1 MLTGTFIP
9 PELAIAP
16 SPAAMVNGLQLR
28 TVLVDHQSSFEL
40 WYPTQDL
47 LAVNEASLL
56 MSDFARLETIAKR
69 LTWLMGAT
77 CFVAGQQISL
87 HSTDSWGQVQT
98 LLANQACRPNAMIW
112 EYQGQTIRPVYEN
125 QRHLGWMMQSPCW
138 KISLMRIE
146 GGLGRSQIEVLPVTV
161 QIGVE
166 QSVVRRFRGTRTAGL
181 GEGDRGWLAQGQAWM
196 GNVRR
201 FKKQAQNS

>member
-16 SPAAMVNGLQLR
+16 SPAAMVHGLQLR
-28 TVLVDHQSSFEL
+28 TVMVDHQSSFEL

-47 LAVNEASLL
+47 LAINEASLL
-56 MSDFARLETIAKR
+56 MADFSRLETIAKR
-69 LTWLMGAT
+69 LTWLMGAVCLRSGT
-77 CFVAGQQISL
+77 QLSL
-87 HSTDSWGQVQT
+87 HGTDNWGTVQA
-98 LLANQACRPNAMIW
+98 LLSDQDCRPNAMTL

-125 QRHLGWMMQSPCW
+125 RRHLGWMMQSPCW
-138 KISLMRIE
+138 KISLMRLE
-146 GGLGRSQIEVLPVTV
+146 GGIGRSRVEMLPVAV
-161 QIGVE
+161 QIGSE
-166 QSVVRRFRGTRTAGL
+166 QSVVRRFRGAGPAGL
-181 GEGDRGWLAQGQAWM
+181 GDGDRSWLAQGQAWM